1 MRQLKDLLRTWF
13 GIRKDRSIAPTGPRP
28 PAGSHIVCGRLRI
41 YLRHPITEEQWA
53 WLQHKGWRVAN
64 MRTER
69 RHYTLVADKIAAR
82 LLKTGPHRRDTAHE
96 KLLAASDARDRRKK
110 AA

>member
-1 MRQLKDLLRTWF
+1 MRQLKDLLRTWL
-13 GIRKDRSIAPTGPRP
+13 GIRKERSIAPASSRP

-41 YLRHPITEEQWA
+41 YLRHPLTEEQWA
-53 WLQHKGWRVAN
+53 WLLNKGWRVVN

-69 RHYTLVADKIAAR
+69 RRYTLVPDKVALR
-82 LLKTGPHRRDTAHE
+82 LIKAGGLHRDVVHA
-96 KLLAASDARDRRKK
+96 KLIAASDARNRRKK